1 MFNVSVMAHVTSSRN
16 EVVGLSP
23 VNNYKKLEHEVVE
36 AVEKKVRGVSG
47 AIVALVKRI
56 HHMGKQRF
64 TVMFIPHS
72 EKKIFNF
79 QISVYSLTF
88 FLFLIGL
95 LLVVF
100 FVLST
105 HVTSSDKLMAEMNKN
120 LSGKEK
126 GYNEL
131 REEIRNFSRATQKFF
146 PSLQKLVAAINP
158 EMADMLTNTNAG
170 GARLPLFLSEDYGEQ
185 EGTREIHDLRQLSL
199 FLENAIEPLESIYS
213 RVAEQNK
220 IFVDIPTLWPLK
232 NYRGFITFGFGPQVN
247 PFNFTWYIHRGI
259 DITFRRGAEIQATAS
274 GKVLRADFDPAG
286 YGKYVEISH
295 KFGFSTLYAHM
306 DTVLVEK
313 GQWVERGDVIGYLGG
328 TGRVTGPHLH
338 YEVKLGN
345 QNIDPKLFVDLENTT
360 NFISHSGNLR

>member
-1 MFNVSVMAHVTSSRN
+1 
-16 EVVGLSP
+16 LSP
-23 VNNYKKLEHEVVE
+23 VNNYKKLEHEIVDS
-36 AVEKKVRGVSG
+36 VEKKVKGVSN
-47 AIVALVKRI
+47 ALVAFFKRI

-88 FLFLIGL
+88 FLFLLSL

-105 HVTSSDKLMAEMNKN
+105 HVTGSDKALAEMNKN
-120 LSGKEK
+120 LSGKEQ
-126 GYNEL
+126 GFNEL
-131 REEIRNFSRATQKFF
+131 REEIRTFSRAAQKFF
-146 PSLQKLVAAINP
+146 PSLQKLIAAINP
-158 EMADMLTNTNAG
+158 EMAEMFSSTNTG
-170 GARLPLFLSEDYGEQ
+170 GTSLPLFLPEDYGEQ
-185 EGTREIHDLRQLSL
+185 EGTKEIHELKRMSL
-199 FLENAIEPLESIYS
+199 FLENSVEPLESIYA
-213 RVAEQNK
+213 RVTEQNK

-232 NYRGFITFGFGPQVN
+232 NYRGFITFGFGPQIH
-247 PFNFTWYIHRGI
+247 PFNLTWYIHRGI

-286 YGKYVEISH
+286 YGKYIEISH
-295 KFGFSTLYAHM
+295 KFGFSTLYAHLDM
-306 DTVLVEK
+306 VLVEK
-313 GQWVERGDVIGYLGG
+313 GQWVERGDVIGTLGG

-345 QNIDPKLFVDLENTT
+345 QNIDPKLFLDLENTT
-360 NFISHSGNLR
+360 KFVSHSRET